1 MKIAVVG
8 TGYVG
13 LVSGTCFAE
22 LGWHVTCIDKNKSKI
37 AKLQRSEIP
46 IFEPGLRELVK
57 SNARTGRLEFSDDL
71 ADVSGKDVVFI
82 AVGTPT
88 IEGSHQADLSYVYAA
103 AKEVAPYLEK
113 NVVVVI
119 KSTVPVGTGKRVK
132 NIIKKVRPKLK
143 FTMASNPEFLR
154 EGCAVNDFLEP
165 DRVIVGIDSDKESD
179 TLLKIYKPL
188 TSKGVPIVFTDI
200 QTAELTKYAANAFL
214 ATKIAFV
221 NEMADICE
229 KVGAN
234 IEDVAYGMGLDHR
247 IGTDYMKPGPGYGG
261 SCFPKDTRAL
271 DYVAEKL
278 GVPSRIVSTVIDTN
292 EERKKS
298 MARRVS
304 KACGGTLKK
313 KNIAVLG
320 LAFKANTDD
329 MRDSPALDIIPELIK
344 QGASVQVFDPEGMTH
359 AKTMLKQK
367 AIRWCLD
374 EDAVL
379 EKVDAA
385 VIVTEWQV
393 FKTLDWKRAKKRMKK
408 AVVVDLRN
416 LLDAQQMHDLGFQY
430 IPIGRPPETKA
441 RKK

>member
-22 LGWHVTCIDKNKSKI
+22 LGWHVTCVDKDKKKI

-46 IFEPGLRELVK
+46 IFEPGLRTLVI
-57 SNARTGRLEFSDDL
+57 NNVRAARLEFSDDL
-71 ADVSGKDVVFI
+71 ADVAGKDVVFI

-88 IEGSHQADLSYVYAA
+88 AEGSRQADLSYVYAA
-103 AKEVAPYLEK
+103 AKEVAPHLD
-113 NVVVVI
+113 NNTVVVI
-119 KSTVPVGTGKRVK
+119 KSTVPVGTGKKVEA
-132 NIIKKVRPKLK
+132 IIKKACPKLK

-154 EGCAVNDFLEP
+154 EGCAVKDFLEP
-165 DRVIVGIDSDKESD
+165 DRVILGIESGKAGNK
-179 TLLKIYKPL
+179 LSAIYTSL

-271 DYVAEKL
+271 DYVAEEL

-304 KACGGTLKK
+304 EACGGSLKK

-344 QGASVQVFDPEGMTH
+344 QGASVQVFDPEAMPH
-359 AKTMLKQK
+359 AKAMLKQK
-367 AIRWCLD
+367 AIRWCAD

-379 EKVDAA
+379 EKADAA

-393 FKTLDWKRAKKRMKK
+393 FKTLDWKRARKRMKK

-416 LLDAQQMHDLGFQY
+416 LLDAEQMKDLGFQY
-430 IPIGRPPETKA
+430 IPIGRPPEGAK